1 MFHRSIRILAVVLI
15 SFSALVT
22 SLANAAEAGGEYTL
36 SKQYGS
42 VFFKV
47 LYQETLM
54 MVGRFDDYSGTL
66 SFDPADLANAKL
78 TANVNMTSLNMA
90 DKDVSETLVNSS
102 SWFDTTV
109 FSSATFTSTSVTV
122 TGENTAD
129 FQGDLKFMG
138 ITKPWTLQVSF
149 FGGTDGELGGSSVG
163 ILGTG
168 TINRLDFGLDEY
180 QNMAANEVEIEVN
193 VKFNRN

>member
-1 MFHRSIRILAVVLI
+1 MLQRSLRILAGAVI
-15 SFSALVT
+15 SFSALLGSVT
-22 SLANAAEAGGEYTL
+22 NAAEAGGEYTL

-47 LYQETLM
+47 LFQQTLM

-66 SFDPADLANAKL
+66 SLDPANLANAKL
-78 TANVNMTSLNMA
+78 TASVNMTSLNMA
-90 DKDVSETLVNSS
+90 DKDVAETLVSSS

-122 TGENTAD
+122 TGENSAD

-138 ITKPWTLQVSF
+138 MTKPWTLHVQF

-163 ILGTG
+163 IQGTG

-180 QNMAANEVEIEVN
+180 QNMAANDVAIEVN

>member
-1 MFHRSIRILAVVLI
+1 MLHRS
-15 SFSALVT
+15 FK
-22 SLANAAEAGGEYTL
+22 SLAPGILCICALASSPGYTAEAGGEYTL

-42 VFFKV
+42 VLFKV
-47 LYQETLM
+47 LFQQTVT

-66 SFDPADLANAKL
+66 SLDPANLANAKL
-78 TANVNMTSLNMA
+78 TASVNMASLNMT
-90 DKDVSETLVNSS
+90 DKDVAETLVTSS
-102 SWFDTTV
+102 SWFDTTIY
-109 FSSATFTSTSVTV
+109 SSATFTSSSVTV
-122 TGENTAD
+122 LDENTAD

-138 ITKPWTLQVSF
+138 ITKPWTLHVRF

-163 ILGTG
+163 IQGTG

-180 QNMAANEVEIEVN
+180 RNMAADDVEIEVN

>member
-22 SLANAAEAGGEYTL
+22 SLTNAAEAGGEYTL

>member
-1 MFHRSIRILAVVLI
+1 MMHRSSRVFAVVLV
-15 SFSALVT
+15 ALSTLLVNL
-22 SLANAAEAGGEYTL
+22 SLAAEAGGEYTL

-42 VFFKV
+42 VLFKV
-47 LYQETLM
+47 LYQQTLM

-66 SFDPADLANAKL
+66 SLDPANLASAKL
-78 TANVNMTSLNMA
+78 TASVNMASLNMA

-109 FSSATFTSTSVTV
+109 FSSATFTSASVTV

-129 FQGDLKFMG
+129 FMGDLKFMG
-138 ITKPWTLQVSF
+138 ITKPWTLHVRF

-163 ILGTG
+163 IQGTG
-168 TINRLDFGLDEY
+168 IINRLDFGLDEY
-180 QNMAANEVEIEVN
+180 QNMAANDVEVEVN

>member
-1 MFHRSIRILAVVLI
+1 MLHRSCRFLAVLV
-15 SFSALVT
+15 FSLLAFASTV
-22 SLANAAEAGGEYTL
+22 ANAAEEGGEYTL

-47 LYQETLM
+47 LYQQTLM

-66 SFDPADLANAKL
+66 TLDTGNLANSKL
-78 TANVNMTSLNMA
+78 TARVNMTSLNMA
-90 DKDVSETLVNSS
+90 DKDVSETLVTSS

-109 FSSATFTSTSVTV
+109 YSSATFTSTSVTV
-122 TGENTAD
+122 TGDDTAD
-129 FQGDLKFMG
+129 FEGELKFMG
-138 ITKPWTLQVSF
+138 ITKPWTLHVRF
-149 FGGTDGELGGSSVG
+149 FGGADGEPGGSSVG
-163 ILGTG
+163 ILGSG

>member
-1 MFHRSIRILAVVLI
+1 MLHRSSKFLAVSIIFL
-15 SFSALVT
+15 T
-22 SLANAAEAGGEYTL
+22 SLAASLTNAAEAGGDYTL

-47 LYQETLM
+47 LFQETLT

-66 SFDPADLANAKL
+66 VLDPQNLANAKL
-78 TANVNMTSLNMA
+78 TASVNMISLNMA
-90 DKDVSETLVNSS
+90 DKDVTETLVTSS

-109 FSSATFTSTSVTV
+109 FSSATFTSSSVTV
-122 TGENTAD
+122 TGDNSAD
-129 FQGDLKFMG
+129 LQGDLKFMG
-138 ITKPWTLQVSF
+138 ITKPWILHVQF
-149 FGGTDGELGGSSVG
+149 FGGADGELGGSSVG

-180 QNMAANEVEIEVN
+180 QNMAANDVEIEVN

>member
-1 MFHRSIRILAVVLI
+1 MLQRSLRVFAVVLV
-15 SFSALVT
+15 SFSVL
-22 SLANAAEAGGEYTL
+22 LAGVASAAEAGGEYTL

-47 LYQETLM
+47 LFQQTLM

-66 SFDPADLANAKL
+66 TLDPANLANSKL
-78 TANVNMTSLNMA
+78 TASVNMTSLNMA
-90 DKDVSETLVNSS
+90 DKDVAETLVTSS

-109 FSSATFTSTSVTV
+109 FSSATFTSTSATA
-122 TGENTAD
+122 TGEDTAD

-138 ITKPWTLQVSF
+138 ITKPWTLHVRF

-163 ILGTG
+163 IQGTG

-180 QNMAANEVEIEVN
+180 QNIAANDVEIEVN

>member
-1 MFHRSIRILAVVLI
+1 MLHRSFKFLVPGVLYLA
-15 SFSALVT
+15 ALA
-22 SLANAAEAGGEYTL
+22 SNLAYAAEAGGEYTL

-47 LYQETLM
+47 PFQQTLM

-66 SFDPADLANAKL
+66 SLDPANLANSKL
-78 TANVNMTSLNMA
+78 TASVNMVSLNMA
-90 DKDVSETLVNSS
+90 DKDVAETLVTSS

-109 FSSATFTSTSVTV
+109 FSSATFTSSSVTV
-122 TGENTAD
+122 TGDTTAE
-129 FQGDLKFMG
+129 FIGDLKFMG
-138 ITKPWTLQVSF
+138 ITKPWTLHVRF

-163 ILGTG
+163 IQGTG

-180 QNMAANEVEIEVN
+180 QNMAADEVEIEVN

>member
-1 MFHRSIRILAVVLI
+1 MSHRSCRLSAVVIL
-15 SFSALVT
+15 SF
-22 SLANAAEAGGEYTL
+22 LAIASGMASAAEAGGEYTL

-47 LYQETLM
+47 LYQQTLM

-66 SFDPADLANAKL
+66 SLDPENLANAKL
-78 TANVNMTSLNMA
+78 TANVNMASLNMTDA
-90 DKDVSETLVNSS
+90 DVVETLVNSS

-109 FSSATFTSTSVTV
+109 YSSATFTSTSVTV
-122 TGENTAD
+122 TGEDSAD

-138 ITKPWTLQVSF
+138 ITKPWTLHVRF

-168 TINRLDFGLDEY
+168 TINRVDFGLDEY
-180 QNMAANEVEIEVN
+180 QNMAANDVEIEVN